1 MHMPCD
7 SVCHLIIQSQSVLV
21 VSRTSAT
28 IDQAK
33 NPEHGRMS
41 LSFVICLELIVFGS
55 NAHFTVLLLEMRYAL
70 PPLTRQSGRQSA

>member
-1 MHMPCD
+1 MRM
-7 SVCHLIIQSQSVLV
+7 IILFQEN
-21 VSRTSAT
+21 AENGG
-28 IDQAK
+28 AK